1 VGGWVSVGGRVRAE
15 SLVGGTLIGL
25 WLAKLK
31 LSAIKLIKI
40 LANQAFCPN
49 FEHFS
54 WDQSPLRQEAGP
66 ADAWVC
72 Q

>member
-1 VGGWVSVGGRVRAE
+1 MIAGRGGKRLRADVGGWVRVGGSVEAG
-15 SLVGGTLIGL
+15 SLVGGILIGL
-25 WLAKLK
+25 WLAELK

-54 WDQSPLRQEAGP
+54 
-66 ADAWVC
+66 
-72 Q
+72 